1 MHIMLYAFHIWCSR
15 GQRAKFWAIQISY
28 GSVNTEDDKNLFCFY
43 GEQIHIW
50 SFCCSLPTICK
61 HIHKSFPFHFLHLY
75 HTPISLVIKAYSQV
89 IPVCPASLSLL
100 LPFSLTGERFFL
112 SVNWLNSLS
121 LLIYWT
127 CELIIS
133 PVPQLSS
140 SSLSQLHPS
149 TSGFFTSHTQS
160 ESFILIGC
168 LAFKSV
174 SWMFFT
180 C

>member
-1 MHIMLYAFHIWCSR
+1 MHFIYDAVGVKEQSFEQYNFPMGLSTLKMI
-15 GQRAKFWAIQISY
+15 K
-28 GSVNTEDDKNLFCFY
+28 KKLCFY

-50 SFCCSLPTICK
+50 SFWCSLPTICK

-100 LPFSLTGERFFL
+100 LPVSLTGESF
-112 SVNWLNSLS
+112 
-121 LLIYWT
+121 
-127 CELIIS
+127 
-133 PVPQLSS
+133 
-140 SSLSQLHPS
+140 SSLWTDWTLFHFSFTERVNRSYPQCHSSALHHFLNRIPP

-160 ESFILIGC
+160 ERFILIGC

>member
-1 MHIMLYAFHIWCSR
+1 MLPILNRNMHFTYAAVGVKEQSFEQYNFPMGLSTLKMI
-15 GQRAKFWAIQISY
+15 K
-28 GSVNTEDDKNLFCFY
+28 KKLCFY

-50 SFCCSLPTICK
+50 SFWCSLPTICK
-61 HIHKSFPFHFLHLY
+61 HILKSFPFHFLHLY

-89 IPVCPASLSLL
+89 IPVCPASLSL
-100 LPFSLTGERFFL
+100 PVSLTGERFFL

-127 CELIIS
+127 CEQIIS

-149 TSGFFTSHTQS
+149 YFRFLHITHTVW
-160 ESFILIGC
+160 
-168 LAFKSV
+168 AFYPDWVFSI
-174 SWMFFT
+174 
-180 C
+180 